1 MWRITEWQP
10 GELQEKKE
18 KHPRLNMRSE
28 FPSRAGTEQGLMAS
42 HPKVQRTESREREDT
57 GQGEFGSPSVVV
69 KTQERVP
76 TTVSNSNGGQMTQL
90 LQIGKVHESTD
101 STEFGGLSSS
111 LLCNWLGCIQRHSR
125 PFQCACLVFLSQ
137 HVLVS

>member
-101 STEFGGLSSS
+101 STKSLGGLV
-111 LLCNWLGCIQRHSR
+111 LHFCVIGWDASR
-125 PFQCACLVFLSQ
+125 DIADLFSV
-137 HVLVS
+137 HVWFS